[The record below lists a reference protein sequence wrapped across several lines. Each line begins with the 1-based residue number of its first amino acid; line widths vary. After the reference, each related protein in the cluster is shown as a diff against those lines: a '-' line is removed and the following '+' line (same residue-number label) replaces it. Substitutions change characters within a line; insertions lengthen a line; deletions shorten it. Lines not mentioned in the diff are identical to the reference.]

1 MVALSLRCECILKCM
16 LSDPQNILQ
25 VQNLSKSFLG
35 LKALDN
41 IQFDLQKG
49 EVHALMGENGAGKST
64 FMKILMGLL
73 KPDSGEITFEG
84 EILKSNSVHEN
95 LQKGISMI
103 HQEILVVPELTVA
116 QNIFLGRETN
126 YRSWLNDKAIN
137 QKAQEILDLIG
148 VKINAQTKIKTLSIA
163 EKQMVE
169 IAKAISNN
177 AKVIIM
183 DEPTSALTDSEV
195 TMLFKIIK
203 DLKVKGV
210 AIIYIS
216 HKMDEIYEITDRITV
231 LRDGKYITTKNTN
244 ELNKNAL
251 IALMVGRE
259 IDGVRA
265 AFRFHENHSK
275 IVDAERPTVLS
286 VQNLTKKGKFKD
298 INFEI
303 HAGEVLGIAGLMG
316 AGRTEIARAIFGLDN
331 FDSGE
336 IILNGNKVKIKSPE
350 DAIKNGIGYVSEDRK
365 ALGFIPAL
373 SIKENISLS
382 SLANFSKAW
391 FVNSSDEHL
400 AATQLATDL
409 KIKSTSINQKV
420 MTLSGGNQQKV
431 VIGKVLLTSPTLVI
445 LDEPTRGIDIGAK
458 FEIYKLI
465 NQLTDKG
472 IAVIMISS
480 ELPEILGMSDRVMV
494 LSKGKQT
501 ALLSKQEATQE
512 KIMQYAVH

>member
-1 MVALSLRCECILKCM
+1 MPSN
-16 LSDPQNILQ
+16 PQNILQ

-35 LKALDN
+35 VKALDN

-73 KPDSGEITFEG
+73 KPDSGEIIFEG
-84 EILKSNSVHEN
+84 EVLKSNNVHEN

-126 YRSWLNDKAIN
+126 YRSWLNDKVIS
-137 QKAQEILDLIG
+137 QKAQEILDEIG
-148 VKINAQTKIKTLSIA
+148 VKINARTKIKNLSIA

-183 DEPTSALTDSEV
+183 DEPTSALTDNEV
-195 TMLFKIIK
+195 AMLFKIIK
-203 DLKVKGV
+203 DLKAKGV

-231 LRDGKYITTKNTN
+231 LRDGKYIATKNTN
-244 ELNKNAL
+244 ELDKNAL
-251 IALMVGRE
+251 IALMVGRQ
-259 IDGVRA
+259 INDL
-265 AFRFHENHSK
+265 FLENNSIK
-275 IVDAERPTVLS
+275 GESILS
-286 VQNLTKKGKFKD
+286 VQNLNKKGKFKD
-298 INFEI
+298 INFEV

-316 AGRTEIARAIFGLDN
+316 AGRTEIARAIFGLDKY
-331 FDSGE
+331 DSGE
-336 IILNGNKVKIKSPE
+336 IRLKGNNIEIKSPE

-391 FVNSSDEHL
+391 FVNSSNEYE
-400 AATQLATDL
+400 ATKQLANDL

-431 VIGKVLLTSPTLVI
+431 VIGKVLLTSPSLVI

-458 FEIYKLI
+458 CEIYKLI

-480 ELPEILGMSDRVMV
+480 ELPEIIGMSDRVMV

-512 KIMQYAVH
+512 KIMQYAVS

>member
-1 MVALSLRCECILKCM
+1 MPSN
-16 LSDPQNILQ
+16 PQNILQ

-35 LKALDN
+35 VKALDN

-73 KPDSGEITFEG
+73 KPDSGEIIFEG
-84 EILKSNSVHEN
+84 EVFKSNNVYEN

-103 HQEILVVPELTVA
+103 HQEILVVSELTVA

-137 QKAQEILDLIG
+137 QKAQEILDAIG
-148 VKINAQTKIKTLSIA
+148 VKINAQTKIKNLSIA

-183 DEPTSALTDSEV
+183 DEPTSALTDNEV
-195 TMLFKIIK
+195 AMLFKIIK
-203 DLKVKGV
+203 DLKAKGV

-231 LRDGKYITTKNTN
+231 LRDGKYIATKNTN
-244 ELNKNAL
+244 ELDKNAL
-251 IALMVGRE
+251 IALMVGRQ
-259 IDGVRA
+259 INDLRA
-265 AFRFHENHSK
+265 AFRFLENNSIK
-275 IVDAERPTVLS
+275 GESILS
-286 VQNLTKKGKFKD
+286 VQNLNKKGKFKD
-298 INFEI
+298 INFEV

-316 AGRTEIARAIFGLDN
+316 AGRTEIARAIFGLDKY
-331 FDSGE
+331 DSGK
-336 IILNGNKVKIKSPE
+336 IILKGNKVDIKSPE

-391 FVNSSDEHL
+391 FVNSSNEYE
-400 AATQLATDL
+400 ATKQLANDL

-431 VIGKVLLTSPTLVI
+431 VIGKVLLTSPSLVI

-465 NQLTDKG
+465 NQLTEKG

-480 ELPEILGMSDRVMV
+480 ELPEILGMSDRIMV

-512 KIMQYAVH
+512 KIMQYAVE

>member
-1 MVALSLRCECILKCM
+1 MS
-16 LSDPQNILQ
+16 SNPQNILQ

-35 LKALDN
+35 VKALDN
-41 IQFDLQKG
+41 IQFNLQKG

-73 KPDSGEITFEG
+73 KSDSGEIIFEG

-95 LQKGISMI
+95 LLKGISMI

-126 YRSWLNDKAIN
+126 YRSWLNDKVIN
-137 QKAQEILDLIG
+137 QKAQEILDAIG
-148 VKINAQTKIKTLSIA
+148 VKINAQTKIKNLSIA

-183 DEPTSALTDSEV
+183 DEPTSALTDNEV

-203 DLKVKGV
+203 DLKAKGV
-210 AIIYIS
+210 SIIYIS

-231 LRDGKYITTKNTN
+231 LRDGQYIATKNTN
-244 ELNKNAL
+244 ELDKNTL

-259 IDGVRA
+259 INDLRA
-265 AFRFHENHSK
+265 AFRFLEKNSLK
-275 IVDAERPTVLS
+275 GESILS

-298 INFEI
+298 INFEV

-316 AGRTEIARAIFGLDN
+316 AGRTEIARAIFGLDMY
-331 FDSGE
+331 DSGE
-336 IILNGNKVKIKSPE
+336 IMLKGNKIEIKSPE

-382 SLANFSKAW
+382 SLGNFSKTW
-391 FVNSSDEHL
+391 FVNSSNENE
-400 AATQLATDL
+400 AATQLSNDL

-431 VIGKVLLTSPTLVI
+431 VIGKVLLTSPSLVI

-465 NQLTDKG
+465 NQLTDEG

-480 ELPEILGMSDRVMV
+480 ELPEIIGMSDRVMV

-501 ALLSKQEATQE
+501 ALFSKQEATQE
-512 KIMQYAVH
+512 KIMQYAVE